1 MPPFSI
7 VKVLSSFQRILFE
20 DYEPGCVDS
29 AGRTSLR
36 RRRAVMDETAH
47 NALPSFRV
55 RHNSPPFCWVIPD
68 KLSWKNHLKRKDAKT
83 QRRKERQEKTTS
95 QPMFQFHHMG

>member
-1 MPPFSI
+1 
-7 VKVLSSFQRILFE
+7 
-20 DYEPGCVDS
+20 
-29 AGRTSLR
+29 
-36 RRRAVMDETAH
+36 MDETAH

-83 QRRKERQEKTTS
+83 QRTARKNNKSANVPISPYGLSFDPFSS
-95 QPMFQFHHMG
+95 QINI